1 VQEDSER
8 PQQLQSAEVAKS
20 VGKIAR
26 CLQMHALLHKMA
38 TASRPFRRGSL
49 SDHQVVNV
57 AVWSTIQLKSATWL
71 SVVLL
76 LLLLL
81 LLPLQVKS
89 PDMPGMSLRGV
100 VKCLMSQ
107 CQSMGVRV
115 VERPEDA

>member
-1 VQEDSER
+1 
-8 PQQLQSAEVAKS
+8 
-20 VGKIAR
+20 
-26 CLQMHALLHKMA
+26 MALS
-38 TASRPFRRGSL
+38 TA
-49 SDHQVVNV
+49 
-57 AVWSTIQLKSATWL
+57 
-71 SVVLL
+71 VLL
-76 LLLLL
+76 LPPPLL

>member
-1 VQEDSER
+1 
-8 PQQLQSAEVAKS
+8 LFA
-20 VGKIAR
+20 
-26 CLQMHALLHKMA
+26 
-38 TASRPFRRGSL
+38 
-49 SDHQVVNV
+49 
-57 AVWSTIQLKSATWL
+57 
-71 SVVLL
+71 LL

-81 LLPLQVKS
+81 LLQVKA